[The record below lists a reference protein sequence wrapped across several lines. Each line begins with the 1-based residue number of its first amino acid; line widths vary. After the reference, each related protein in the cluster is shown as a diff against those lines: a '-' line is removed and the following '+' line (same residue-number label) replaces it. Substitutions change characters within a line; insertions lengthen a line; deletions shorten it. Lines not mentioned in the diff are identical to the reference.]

1 MNIHTEPA
9 SILSAFW
16 RRGRQSFVPLTVRE
30 LIHQHGATA
39 HAIST
44 MVAAGLIRREE
55 FSKDRETAI
64 CTITEAGRRL
74 VPQPVAAPK
83 AKRAD
88 KPAPAKPAKAPKP
101 APVQAVVQ
109 PYRVPRDLSQVY
121 AGQPAGR
128 LMLALLDTVP
138 SDAFGDQE
146 AAPQITF
153 TDDIIAA
160 MNALAKHERR
170 MGKLPNHRAEDPA
183 EFLAMEVGTMM
194 PATTSL
200 KVAELAEAGPVD
212 IAGLPAALGLSES
225 NVKSCLKYMAERGII
240 ERTRK
245 QLTITADGL
254 KWLAAQRELAK
265 SEGGRVTMLRAVVNG
280 YTTSAELVEVMGRS
294 RPTINR
300 IAVEL
305 VNDGLLSRERVE
317 GQTNSGF
324 RRLSVTEA
332 GFAYLEAH
340 Q

>member
-1 MNIHTEPA
+1 MNIHTEPT

-16 RRGRQSFVPLTVRE
+16 RNGRQAFVPLTVRE

-39 HAIST
+39 HGISA

-55 FSKDRETAI
+55 MSKDRETAI

-74 VPQPVAAPK
+74 VPQPVAK
-83 AKRAD
+83 AKPVAVNP
-88 KPAPAKPAKAPKP
+88 PAAQQAKPDKRPAKP
-101 APVQAVVQ
+101 APVQSVVQ
-109 PYRVPRDLSQVY
+109 PYRVPDSLRHAY
-121 AGQPAGR
+121 AGKPVS
-128 LMLALLDTVP
+128 TPHIV
-138 SDAFGDQE
+138 
-146 AAPQITF
+146 
-153 TDDIIAA
+153 AA
-160 MNALAKHERR
+160 MNKLAKHERR

-183 EFLAMEVGTMM
+183 DFQDVQASTMM

-212 IAGLPAALGLSES
+212 IAGLPAALGLSEN

-245 QLTITADGL
+245 QLTITADGM

-324 RRLSVTEA
+324 RRMSVTEA
-332 GFAYLEAH
+332 GFEYLEAH

>member
-1 MNIHTEPA
+1 MNIHTADLMNQAE
-9 SILSAFW
+9 I
-16 RRGRQSFVPLTVRE
+16 QT
-30 LIHQHGATA
+30 
-39 HAIST
+39 
-44 MVAAGLIRREE
+44 VAANCYKFARLITPAVEA
-55 FSKDRETAI
+55 AI
-64 CTITEAGRRL
+64 IPRM
-74 VPQPVAAPK
+74 
-83 AKRAD
+83 D
-88 KPAPAKPAKAPKP
+88 KIAKADMK
-101 APVQAVVQ
+101 AA
-109 PYRVPRDLSQVY
+109 LK
-121 AGQPAGR
+121 AGAIAKSGVSVTR
-128 LMLALLDTVP
+128 N
-138 SDAFGDQE
+138 
-146 AAPQITF
+146 
-153 TDDIIAA
+153 TD
-160 MNALAKHERR
+160 
-170 MGKLPNHRAEDPA
+170 
-183 EFLAMEVGTMM
+183 TMM

-212 IAGLPAALGLSES
+212 IAGLPAALGVSEG

-332 GFAYLEAH
+332 GFIYLEAH

>member
-1 MNIHTEPA
+1 MNVQTHTT

-39 HAIST
+39 HAISA
-44 MVAAGLIRREE
+44 MVAAGLIRREDT
-55 FSKDRETAI
+55 SKDRETVI

-74 VPQPVAAPK
+74 VPQPIAAPK
-83 AKRAD
+83 SKPVAAKPTAAQQVQPAKRS
-88 KPAPAKPAKAPKP
+88 PKP
-101 APVQAVVQ
+101 APVQSVVQ
-109 PYRVPRDLSQVY
+109 PYRVPDSLRLAC
-121 AGQPAGR
+121 AGKPVS
-128 LMLALLDTVP
+128 TPHIV
-138 SDAFGDQE
+138 
-146 AAPQITF
+146 
-153 TDDIIAA
+153 AA
-160 MNALAKHERR
+160 MNKLAKHERR
-170 MGKLPNHRAEDPA
+170 TGRLPNHRSEDPA
-183 EFLAMEVGTMM
+183 EFPSMEAGTMM

-225 NVKSCLKYMAERGII
+225 NMKSCLKYMAERGII

-305 VNDGLLSRERVE
+305 VSEGLLSRERVE

-332 GFAYLEAH
+332 GFVYLEAH